1 MMELAVP
8 QQEHHFLERL
18 LGDWVVTSAT
28 GCENSDPGKPEDRWT
43 ETVRSLDG
51 LWYVAEGHGKMPD
64 GRPGSVLMT
73 LGYDPQAGHYVG
85 TWVGSMMTKLWV
97 YKGWI
102 EPDGKTLTLE
112 AEGPDFADPTKTAIY
127 HDAITFVDDDTR
139 RFTGSVRQPDGTFQ
153 TFMTSEMQRQS

>member
-1 MMELAVP
+1 MMEFAVP

-18 LGDWVVTSAT
+18 VGNWVVTSVT
-28 GCENSDPGKPEDRWT
+28 GCENSDPGNSEDRWT
-43 ETVRSLDG
+43 ETVRTLDG
-51 LWYVAEGHGKMPD
+51 LWYVAEGRGKMPD

-112 AEGPDFADPTKTAIY
+112 AEGPDFEDPSKTAIY
-127 HDAITFVDDDTR
+127 RDAITFLDDNHR
-139 RFTGSVRQPDGTFQ
+139 RFSGSVRKPDGTFH